1 MSEAIRNHDLLRNLQ
16 DEIAEAFRADPQIAG
31 PPSIV
36 VIVEEIGTIEA
47 DIRKKLGPISS
58 GGGAIVIHCPD
69 QLPGDPKRPY
79 MFGVSII
86 IECVEIPIVNRS
98 RNGNNVKSERISEI
112 VQIIMRNLQSNLGW
126 CAFQR
131 TETRSG
137 KTPEGWL
144 GHMITFTTETV
155 YDTEEVG

>member
-1 MSEAIRNHDLLRNLQ
+1 MSEALHSHDLLRNLQ
-16 DEIAEAFRADPQIAG
+16 EEIAEWFRADPQIAG

-36 VIVEEIGTIEA
+36 VIVEDIGTIEA
-47 DIRKKLGPISS
+47 DIKKKLGPISS

-79 MFGVSII
+79 MFGVSIT

-98 RNGNNVKSERISEI
+98 RNGNNVKSERLGEI
-112 VQIIMRNLQSNLGW
+112 VQILMRSLESQYGW
-126 CAFQR
+126 CPMQR
-131 TETRSG
+131 TEVRYG

-155 YDTEEVG
+155 YDTEVV

>member
-1 MSEAIRNHDLLRNLQ
+1 MSEAIHSHDLLRNLQ
-16 DEIAEAFRADPQIAG
+16 EEIAEWFRADPQIAG

-36 VIVEEIGTIEA
+36 VIVEDIGTIEA
-47 DIRKKLGPISS
+47 DIKKKLGPISS

-79 MFGVSII
+79 MFGVSIT

-98 RNGNNVKSERISEI
+98 RNGNNVKSERLCEI
-112 VQIIMRNLQSNLGW
+112 VQILMRSLESQYGW
-126 CAFQR
+126 CPMQR
-131 TETRSG
+131 TEVRYG

-155 YDTEEVG
+155 YDTEVV

>member
-1 MSEAIRNHDLLRNLQ
+1 MSEALHSHDLLRNLQ
-16 DEIAEAFRADPQIAG
+16 EEIAEWFRADPQIAG

-36 VIVEEIGTIEA
+36 VIVEDIGTIEA
-47 DIRKKLGPISS
+47 DIKKKLGPISS

-79 MFGVSII
+79 MFGVSIT

-98 RNGNNVKSERISEI
+98 RNGNNVKSERLGEI
-112 VQIIMRNLQSNLGW
+112 VQILMRSIESQYGW
-126 CAFQR
+126 CPMQR
-131 TETRSG
+131 TEVRYG

-155 YDTEEVG
+155 YDTEVV